1 VRRFSPSA
9 PRPPPR
15 STRALGAAA
24 ELRARWYYRLRGY
37 RVLDANAWS
46 GSNELDLVVRRGTVL
61 VFCEVKFKSGDRFGD
76 PLDMVDDEKLRRV
89 RRAAAT
95 WLDRHRELAGLR
107 VRVDVVAVRGRR
119 LERVIVQD

>member
-1 VRRFSPSA
+1 MRRFSPSA
-9 PRPPPR
+9 PRPPP

-24 ELRARWYYRLRGY
+24 ELRARWHYRVRGY
-37 RVLDANAWS
+37 KVLDANAWS
-46 GSNELDLVVRRGTVL
+46 GSNELDLVLRRGRLL

-89 RRAAAT
+89 RRAAAM
-95 WLDRHRELAGLR
+95 WLDRHRDLAGLA

-119 LERVIVQD
+119 LERVTVED